1 MSSNVTVVTD
11 NNTLFSYSNESFSSR
26 IKWFDHEPVL
36 MAEGVLAF
44 ILNSTFLFVL
54 ARNKDLVKCKRI
66 TYHVANLALADTSV
80 GLSVFITATIRGGIV
95 HVGSD
100 GLAFFQL
107 IKHGAM
113 FVSYMAVLFI
123 AIERIVVIKWPFTWR
138 EILTLKRVF
147 VIILITWITAVIFV
161 IMVLLYYRLWSF
173 TLYIVI
179 LLFCGIAILIA
190 NSVIACLLQYKKR
203 TLATITGAQ
212 QTTNSSKKKAL
223 KLVIMINIIFMVTCL
238 PYAIVYLIV
247 LICFLPSSNCNFKH
261 QYLLIVYASP
271 FMDMLTNIN
280 FFINPI
286 IYIWRD
292 NTYRKAFCSMFKKPM
307 RLTGR
312 LNFN

>member
-1 MSSNVTVVTD
+1 MSNNVTD
-11 NNTLFSYSNESFSSR
+11 NNTLFPYSNESFSFR
-26 IKWFDHEPVL
+26 IMWFDKEPVL

-66 TYHVANLALADTSV
+66 TYHVANLALADTLV
-80 GLSVFITATIRGGIV
+80 GLSLFMSLTIRW
-95 HVGSD
+95 
-100 GLAFFQL
+100 FQL
-107 IKHGAM
+107 ITHAAM
-113 FVSYMAVLFI
+113 FVSFMAVLFI
-123 AIERIVVIKWPFTWR
+123 AIERIVVIKWHFTWK

-147 VIILITWITAVIFV
+147 VVIFITWITAVILV
-161 IMVLLYYRLWSF
+161 IIGFRHIKNILWSH
-173 TLYIVI
+173 TLQMII
-179 LLFCGIAILIA
+179 LLICGIAILIA
-190 NSVIACLLQYKKR
+190 NSVIACLLQHKTR
-203 TLATITGAQ
+203 TLAAIAGAQ

-238 PYAIVYLIV
+238 PYTTVYLMV
-247 LICFLPSSNCNFKH
+247 LICFLPSSNCNFNH
-261 QYLLIVYASP
+261 LYLSIVYASP

-312 LNFN
+312 LNFNWRPKIIG

>member
-1 MSSNVTVVTD
+1 MSNNVTD
-11 NNTLFSYSNESFSSR
+11 NNTLFPYSNESFSFR
-26 IKWFDHEPVL
+26 IMWFDKEPVL

-66 TYHVANLALADTSV
+66 TYHVANLALADTLV
-80 GLSVFITATIRGGIV
+80 GLSLFMSATIRRDIV
-95 HVGSD
+95 HVGID
-100 GLAFFQL
+100 CLGWFQL
-107 IKHGAM
+107 INLGAI
-113 FVSYMAVLFI
+113 FVSFMAVLFI
-123 AIERIVVIKWPFTWR
+123 AIERIVVIKWHFTWK

-147 VIILITWITAVIFV
+147 VVIFITWITAVILV
-161 IMVLLYYRLWSF
+161 IIGFRHIKNILWSH
-173 TLYIVI
+173 TLQMVI
-179 LLFCGIAILIA
+179 LLICGIAILIA
-190 NSVIACLLQYKKR
+190 NSVIACLLQHKTR
-203 TLATITGAQ
+203 TLAAIAGAQ

-238 PYAIVYLIV
+238 PYTTVYLIV
-247 LICFLPSSNCNFKH
+247 LICFLPSSNCNFNH
-261 QYLLIVYASP
+261 LYLLIVYASP

-292 NTYRKAFCSMFKKPM
+292 NTYRKAFCNMFKKPM
-307 RLTGR
+307 RLNGR